1 MFFGF
6 KCLFKF
12 QRGLGNSRSYYEA
25 FHKGTCKKRKGKV
38 VRLQR
43 SSSSDLSSPSGLKI
57 KQLGWAWTHHSK
69 RHCEEPQTSCASL
82 QIAEGGTV
90 SMKSE
95 PKSTE
100 WAGPEL
106 EEARPPP
113 HTDTSV
119 RRRKAEPSQCMAA
132 RDPVP
137 SPGSEHWYRGYSPN
151 AHRRRSMRV
160 SLHFRLRLQREIVNM
175 TRCDKC

>member
-12 QRGLGNSRSYYEA
+12 QPGLGNSRSYYEA
-25 FHKGTCKKRKGKV
+25 FHKGKCKKRKGKV

-43 SSSSDLSSPSGLKI
+43 RSSSDLSPPSGLKI

-69 RHCEEPQTSCASL
+69 RHREEPQTSSASL

-106 EEARPPP
+106 EEAGPPP
-113 HTDTSV
+113 HTDSSV
-119 RRRKAEPSQCMAA
+119 RRSQGGAFPAHGGPGPSTKPWFRALVPGVFTRRAQTWKHESEP
-132 RDPVP
+132 PFP
-137 SPGSEHWYRGYSPN
+137 SRITTANSKH
-151 AHRRRSMRV
+151 
-160 SLHFRLRLQREIVNM
+160 
-175 TRCDKC
+175 DKT